1 MGLIWLALAGIAVWT
16 LVRLGRQ
23 SEKPRRGHWRIAAT
37 LLGAVMLA
45 GGVLAGSHG
54 AWLASA
60 GLVGTGC
67 YLIWS
72 SRIRPAPIKSKPG
85 GTEPMDLAEARAI
98 LGVAQGASP
107 EAINAAWRRV
117 MARAHPDQGGTEGLA
132 ARVNAARDRLLKG

>member
-23 SEKPRRGHWRIAAT
+23 SETPRRGHWRIAAT

-54 AWLASA
+54 AWIAAA
-60 GLVGTGC
+60 GLVGAGA

-72 SRIRPAPIKSKPG
+72 SRIRTAPVSARA
-85 GTEPMDLAEARAI
+85 EPMDAAEARAI
-98 LGVAQGASP
+98 LGVDRDASP
-107 EAINAAWRRV
+107 QTIHAAWRRV

-132 ARVNAARDRLLKG
+132 ARVNAARDRLLKR